1 MCGCVLPTPNAT
13 PYDPQPQLA
22 QHQLGGRADLK
33 YWTTRRDQWEV
44 PVLNGETGGG
54 GLCGNRTNQPKLN
67 LSVPATPHALQAT
80 GIGGVQG
87 RQLTGPG
94 NHSQLAGKAVY
105 CSHIII

>member
-1 MCGCVLPTPNAT
+1 MCVCMCGCVLPTPNAT

-33 YWTTRRDQWEV
+33 YWTTRRDQWE
-44 PVLNGETGGG
+44 
-54 GLCGNRTNQPKLN
+54 
-67 LSVPATPHALQAT
+67 AT

-94 NHSQLAGKAVY
+94 NHSQLAGK
-105 CSHIII
+105 S